1 MSISIPSHKP
11 FSLSIGDTI
20 ALVAPA
26 SWCDKV
32 EETVEALEERGFSVK
47 VASNVHKRLSN
58 FAGSDEER
66 AQGFMEC
73 WRDPDVQV
81 VWCLRGGY
89 GSGRILDHLD
99 YDVIKQNPKI
109 FIGMSDITALHVALT
124 QSCNLT
130 TFLGPVASFLA
141 NKNPPST
148 FAEKELWETLKP
160 FEKTWSYGETL
171 VPGCAIGKLTGG
183 NLALLAAH
191 VGTPW
196 QVDAR
201 GKILVLEEVDEYAYR
216 IDRVLNQ
223 MKQAGIFEG
232 VAGVIL
238 GTWEKCRAGKEGD
251 WDVDQVLQS
260 FFENAQYPVL
270 KGFPSGHIVDQ
281 VTLPLNCLAELDAD
295 AKEVRLLESPV
306 TLR

>member
-1 MSISIPSHKP
+1 MSAYISANKP
-11 FSLSIGDTI
+11 FSLSLGDTI

-32 EETVEALEERGFSVK
+32 EETVIALEERGFSVK

-58 FAGSDEER
+58 FAGSDDER

-73 WRDPDVQV
+73 WSDPNVQAI
-81 VWCLRGGY
+81 WCLRGGY
-89 GSGRILDHLD
+89 GSGRILDRLD
-99 YDVIKQNPKI
+99 YDVIRQNPKI

-130 TFLGPVASFLA
+130 TFLGPVASFLT
-141 NKNPPST
+141 NKNHSST
-148 FAEKELWETLKP
+148 FAEKELWEILKSS
-160 FEKTWSYGETL
+160 EKAWSYGEML
-171 VPGCAIGKLTGG
+171 VPGCARGKLTGG

-196 QVDAR
+196 QIETH

-216 IDRVLNQ
+216 IDRSLNQ
-223 MKQAGIFEG
+223 MKQAGLFEG

-238 GTWEKCRAGKEGD
+238 GTWEKCRIGKEGD
-251 WDVDQVLQS
+251 WEVDQVLQS
-260 FFENAQYPVL
+260 FFEKAQYPVL

-281 VTLPLNCLAELDAD
+281 VTLPLNCWVELDSY
-295 AKEVRLLESPV
+295 AKKVRLLESPV
-306 TLR
+306 T